1 MILAEHLS
9 ALGHSKKELKSLL
22 QNGKVYHHG
31 VPTSDDRREVDP
43 DKIEIRPR
51 GPRLTPGRDPVIV
64 YKDKSVAVV
73 YKPAAY
79 LSVRAPGR
87 HKDPNIMGFVH
98 RICGNALPVHRL
110 DEDTSGLMLVA
121 LTETSQQHL
130 KTQLEARTV
139 ERIYLTLASGH
150 LSEAMTVDSILTRN
164 RGDGRRGTA
173 DRIRSQYDKRA
184 VSHFTPIEHLK
195 KATLIQAK
203 LETGRTHQIRIHLS
217 ENKHPVLGDSLYAP
231 PKIQHL
237 APRLALH
244 AHSIGFEH
252 PSTGKI
258 MSFVAPLADD
268 LERLRRRLT
277 FKKNT
282 H

>member
-1 MILAEHLS
+1 MILADHLI
-9 ALGHSKKELKSLL
+9 ALGQSKKEIKSLL
-22 QNGKVYHHG
+22 QNGKVYYHG
-31 VPTSDDRREVDP
+31 VPTADDRREVDP
-43 DKIEIRPR
+43 LKVEIRPR
-51 GPRLTPGRDPVIV
+51 GPRMTPGRDPVIV
-64 YKDKSVAVV
+64 YKDTAIAVV

-139 ERIYLTLASGH
+139 ERIYLTIASGH

-164 RGDGRRGTA
+164 RGDGRRGTT
-173 DRIRSQYDKRA
+173 DRKRTEYDKRA
-184 VSHFTPIEHLK
+184 ISHFHPEEHLR

-203 LETGRTHQIRIHLS
+203 LQTGRTHQIRIHLS
-217 ENKHPVLGDSLYAP
+217 ESKHPVLGDTLYAP
-231 PKIQHL
+231 LKIQHR

-244 AHSIGFEH
+244 AHTLGFEH
-252 PSTGKI
+252 PKTGQRMRYI
-258 MSFVAPLADD
+258 APLADD